1 MQLGSYVPCETCVL
15 SLVDIIF
22 TRLGATDRI
31 MTGESKFNLQ
41 TNSSLISLSC
51 GPKLALWCKIIC
63 LIYVNAIY
71 IKKNFKLLRLLKLGG
86 LV

>member
-1 MQLGSYVPCETCVL
+1 MFHTCKRFDMQLGSYVPCETCVL

-41 TNSSLISLSC
+41 TNSLLTSLTC
-51 GPKLALWCKIIC
+51 GPKLAVL
-63 LIYVNAIY
+63 
-71 IKKNFKLLRLLKLGG
+71 
-86 LV
+86 